1 MTFWLKQNLTMAKQL
16 LRPLFKNTDRYKDTR
31 INRHSYWAQ
40 ADKVMSQNFQLSLH
54 DYIVRCFNKKF
65 GSFLIFEC
73 WRLSSIA
80 SYFPILPTSEPWSR
94 RQQVGILT
102 PCLVLTITISH
113 TTRFSFSLQPFLVL
127 LGSLPCFPQQK
138 ASFCD

>member
-1 MTFWLKQNLTMAKQL
+1 M
-16 LRPLFKNTDRYKDTR
+16 RPLFKNTDRYKDTR

-54 DYIVRCFNKKF
+54 DFILSGV
-65 GSFLIFEC
+65 LIKSLGHFSVFEC

-80 SYFPILPTSEPWSR
+80 FYFPILPTSEPWSPC
-94 RQQVGILT
+94 QQVGILT

-113 TTRFSFSLQPFLVL
+113 TIRFSFSLQPFLVL